1 MCSCTETICYV
12 CVEQEE
18 LSLLKR
24 QNISRALSFGS
35 ATANIT
41 EFQVDSPSNVLQETG
56 HQQARNSLVYESGG
70 CVRMS
75 RKQV

>member
-1 MCSCTETICYV
+1 MCA
-12 CVEQEE
+12 EQEE

-35 ATANIT
+35 ATANFA
-41 EFQVDSPSNVLQETG
+41 ELQVDSPSSEMHETG
-56 HQQARNSLVYESGG
+56 HQQAGNLLVYESGG

-75 RKQV
+75 RKQVY